1 MNLYTR
7 KYNFIQE
14 ITAMDE
20 VLLEKL
26 EMVLKANKK
35 DWYEDLSSEEKEEIE
50 MGLKE
55 ADNDQLISHKEAMSQ
70 FAKLH

>member
-1 MNLYTR
+1 MNLAAR

-26 EMVLKANKK
+26 ELVLKANKK

-55 ADNDQLISHKEAMSQ
+55 ADNDQLISHKETMSQ
-70 FAKLH
+70 FAKWH